1 MRTVPFWVCFECYL
15 CTEVEHL
22 PVYWME
28 MFVCMEMEM
37 LRPDNDFARASIKKA
52 KTKVF
57 LRLKCYS
64 TSRLGKQNKISPV
77 EILPRVKQDSHS
89 QSWIFRIWQ
98 GGCSL
103 QSIAVF
109 NILYLA
115 KTGAEWSLQP
125 PWKVIKF
132 QLRIASSRT
141 TEYCKLRICTSS
153 KEDG

>member
-1 MRTVPFWVCFECYL
+1 MKLQTNQQKSVNDHYPDLLYTKLDIINENSAF
-15 CTEVEHL
+15 L

-89 QSWIFRIWQ
+89 QSWNFRIWQ

-103 QSIAVF
+103 QSIVVF

-125 PWKVIKF
+125 P
-132 QLRIASSRT
+132 
-141 TEYCKLRICTSS
+141 
-153 KEDG
+153 